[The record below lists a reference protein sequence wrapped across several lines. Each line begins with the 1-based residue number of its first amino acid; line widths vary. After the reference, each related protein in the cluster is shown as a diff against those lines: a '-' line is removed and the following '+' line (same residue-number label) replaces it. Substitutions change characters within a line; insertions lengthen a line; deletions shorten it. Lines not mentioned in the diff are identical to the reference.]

1 MVIISSCGLQIKDK
15 CGDLLKLV
23 KNKKVFVCTN
33 SLDREIKKNQFVDK
47 AKENISDLVAR
58 LDDGELTVDNI
69 SKFINYYDCIY
80 LAGGNVRLLGEM
92 LNHKEIKEGLLKFI
106 NSGKIFI
113 TEGNASLIVIDDLS
127 YINQITSSITEENM
141 IYKNIDYSK
150 IKTLSLT
157 GEKIIVQVDNLNFF
171 RSACKLY
178 EKQNRASLTYLFNG
192 DIFVI

>member
-127 YINQITSSITEENM
+127 YINQITSSITEESM

-178 EKQNRASLTYLFNG
+178 EKQNRANLIYLFNG
-192 DIFVI
+192 DFCVI